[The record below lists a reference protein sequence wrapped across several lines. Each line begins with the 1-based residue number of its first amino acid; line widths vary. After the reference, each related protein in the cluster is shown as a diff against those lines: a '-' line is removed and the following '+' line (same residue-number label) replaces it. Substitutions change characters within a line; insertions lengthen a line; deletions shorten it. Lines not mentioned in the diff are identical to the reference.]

1 MLALARILIVLFVVA
16 FVVGGAAMIVAY
28 PAEIWVWV
36 GGLVLIVIGVGGV
49 VAIVVERMRFRSE
62 RAEPAP
68 DPARSPGGEPSSDP
82 LGPAFRATD
91 EVFVDPTSGRH
102 MRVWLDPST
111 GERRY
116 RPEG

>member
-1 MLALARILIVLFVVA
+1 
-16 FVVGGAAMIVAY
+16 MIVAY

-68 DPARSPGGEPSSDP
+68 QLSRSAGGDPVAEP
-82 LGPAFRATD
+82 LEPAFRATD
-91 EVFVDPTSGRH
+91 EVFVDPTSGRR
-102 MRVWLDPST
+102 MRVWHDPST